1 VRVKDVWKIREKAM
15 TPVTIRKISF
25 TESAR
30 GEIA

>member
-1 VRVKDVWKIREKAM
+1 VRVKNVWKIRERVMA
-15 TPVTIRKISF
+15 PVTIRKISF